1 MTDDSTN
8 FFLGSHDTQMNFED
22 YKNWA
27 FSNVHTPVIRGS
39 IIEFLLVRHLRERSH
54 RIAGPTISKW
64 THDDSSGGK
73 LNASTDPIY
82 KNQPH
87 MDTFDLQLHWGLTY
101 ELKST
106 DSPQNWTLPRTC
118 RWSPFKRTHSS
129 ERVFPAQYYVLTLFK
144 YDESEYNREL
154 NFPDPV
160 FYIKTGHQ
168 LDIDTKIPPEKQT
181 AENLKLGKTHYNSI
195 GFNNFVRNSIE
206 SSLDK
211 IDVVLSRLA
220 LKEMVK
226 QESNISE
233 PWKIDQLERRQE
245 NRRDTSEEK
254 RNFIPFA
261 FADGKC
267 AWFEEVDGRLTQVK
281 SISPPKWQREAEIGW
296 RDWESVGFRF
306 VNHDFPA

>member
-1 MTDDSTN
+1 MTDNGTN
-8 FFLGSHDTQMNFED
+8 FFLGSHDMQMNFEA

-27 FSNVHTPVIRGS
+27 FSNVHAPVIRGS
-39 IIEFLLVRHLRERSH
+39 IIEFLLVRYLRERSD

-64 THDDSSGGK
+64 THDDPSGGK

-106 DSPQNWTLPRTC
+106 DSPQNWTLRRTC
-118 RWSPFKRTHSS
+118 RWSPFTRIHST
-129 ERVFPAQYYVLTLFK
+129 ERIFPAQYYVLAVLN
-144 YDESEYNREL
+144 YDEFDYDRSL

-160 FYIKTGHQ
+160 FYIKTGRQ

-181 AENLKLGKTHYNSI
+181 TEHIELEKTHYNSI
-195 GFNNFVRNSIE
+195 GFCNFKNNSAT
-206 SSLDK
+206 SSLTNLD
-211 IDVVLSRLA
+211 IVLSRLA
-220 LKEMVK
+220 LQEIVK
-226 QESNISE
+226 QESNIHGT
-233 PWKIDQLERRQE
+233 WQI
-245 NRRDTSEEK
+245 NRPEDELDNSKDKSQKK

-267 AWFEEVDGRLTQVK
+267 AWFEEVDGRLNYVK
-281 SISPPKWQREAEIGW
+281 SISPPEWKREAKIGW